1 MSNLEALVCNLL
13 KCGPADLAMLE
24 QVGFDWPDVIE
35 ATGWKGGSF
44 TDMDFNS
51 LMDAVVYLGKMAL
64 KDAVKNRMSD
74 LESLE
79 KRGELTSKGIE
90 ELFRLIYLDPEE
102 DIQSFH
108 NYLDTHVWFEKNGVF
123 YRKYLSDALD
133 DFADNVGIE
142 ITGGEESE

>member
-24 QVGFDWPDVIE
+24 RVGFDWHDVIE
-35 ATGWKGGSF
+35 ATGWRGSSF

-64 KDAVKNRMSD
+64 KDALKNRIAD
-74 LESLE
+74 IEILEIRGNLDKKDIAVLFSLIW
-79 KRGELTSKGIE
+79 LN
-90 ELFRLIYLDPEE
+90 PEE

-108 NYLDTHVWFEKNGVF
+108 NYLDTHVWFEKNGAV
-123 YRKYLSDALD
+123 YRKHFAQELE
-133 DFADNVGIE
+133 DFASNVGLE
-142 ITGGEESE
+142 ITGGEEDE